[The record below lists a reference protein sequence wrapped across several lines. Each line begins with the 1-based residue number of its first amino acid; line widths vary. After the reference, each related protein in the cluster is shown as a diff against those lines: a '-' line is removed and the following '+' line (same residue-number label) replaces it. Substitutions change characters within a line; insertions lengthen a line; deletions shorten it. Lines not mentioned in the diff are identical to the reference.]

1 MPLIPRL
8 RTGEDVITIPTWN
21 AVASFTWTS
30 DATFTVADDAANQGI
45 FTPGRPIRYCAA
57 AGTWRYGI
65 VTGYSSGAVTL
76 AGAPLTTSDDEME
89 YGDPNRVAQ
98 VEFFI
103 GGKFADSANTGLLAS
118 DAKTFFSWG
127 LTQGYLVRIRHRVS
141 TDDSGASQ
149 PRVTVSIGGSV
160 VGTDNT
166 NAGLPVAE
174 SWTSTTTGINVS
186 NYDITLGE
194 AMEVVTDA
202 NGTNDDAADL
212 TVSCTFVLE

>member
-76 AGAPLTTSDDEME
+76 AGAPLTTSDDKME
-89 YGDPNRVAQ
+89 YGDPNRVT
-98 VEFFI
+98 VVKFFVD
-103 GGKFADSANTGLLAS
+103 GKFADEANAALLVSNAE
-118 DAKTFFSWG
+118 DPLYWDMGRA
-127 LTQGYLVRIRHRVS
+127 YLVQISHQVKKS
-141 TDDSGASQ
+141 DSGVSQ
-149 PRVTVSIGGSV
+149 PHVTASIMGNA
-160 VGTDNT
+160 VGTDNA
-166 NAGLPVAE
+166 NNGLAVAE
-174 SWTSTTTGINVS
+174 TVIRTTTGINVS
-186 NYDITLGE
+186 SYRVDRGDVVEI
-194 AMEVVTDA
+194 VTDA
-202 NGTNDDAADL
+202 AGTNGDAETL
-212 TVSCTFVLE
+212 SGSLVFVLE